1 MEWNVSPEIFTIG
14 MFSLRWYSLMFI
26 ISFLL
31 GYYIIQKIYKEEN
44 LPETY
49 MDALFYY
56 AFAATII
63 GARLGHCLFY
73 APDYYLANPLEILK
87 VWEGGLASHGAA
99 IAFLI
104 AIYIYVERREGLRY
118 LWVLDRVVIVVALAA
133 FFIRIGNF
141 FNSEILGK
149 ATDVPWAVKFVRLHE
164 GGMVPRHPSQLYEA
178 FAYLLIFLLLYKL
191 YQAHKGKISD
201 GYFLGLFLVLLF
213 GVRFFVEYYKEVQEP
228 WESGLLLN
236 MGQTLSIP
244 LVAIGAYLIYRSR
257 QTEPQPLPKRP
268 SAKAKNKQARR
279 RK

>member
-31 GYYIIQKIYKEEN
+31 GYYIIQKIYKAEN

-73 APDYYLANPLEILK
+73 APDYYFANPLEILK

-104 AIYIYVERREGLRY
+104 AIYIYVQRREGLRY

-149 ATDVPWAVKFVRLHE
+149 ATDVPWAVKFVRLNE
-164 GGMVPRHPSQLYEA
+164 GGMVPRHPTQLYEA

-213 GVRFFVEYYKEVQEP
+213 GVRFFIEYYKEVQEP

-244 LVAIGAYLIYRSR
+244 LVAVGAYLIYRSR
-257 QTEPQPLPKRP
+257 QTEAQPLPKRS
-268 SAKAKNKQARR
+268 SAKAKKKQARR